1 MLGCFFDAGQ
11 IYSVVQVGGNFMH
24 IMRAEDKRVTSVNTV
39 KIQKKKEI
47 EQSFLLQD
55 LSYGQGV
62 MYNT

>member
-11 IYSVVQVGGNFMH
+11 IYSMFQMQGNFIH
-24 IMRAEDKRVTSVNTV
+24 IMRAEDKRVTSVNKV